1 MLTPEGH
8 VQQPP
13 IPVRQ
18 PSQAYVRNSVVS
30 NSGLPVGF
38 VPVSVT
44 PTASPV
50 LFDTTSG
57 SGPTGE
63 VPLGFIPAGVPVA
76 FPDGITTVASPTR
89 SNNLEHSQSRHSLHS
104 RHGSTHSLSS
114 SLRRVG
120 PTTLPLTSSPLR
132 QSTADQ
138 RAPSRTGSTT
148 PVRVESIYGP
158 PTGHARS
165 KSRSSTVYP
174 SSPSVSMISGVTN
187 ARGVPLPASVYAGS
201 VVGDGSASRPASRH
215 SQTPYRRPTEGL
227 YDAIEEE

>member
-13 IPVRQ
+13 IPVRP

-120 PTTLPLTSSPLR
+120 PNPTIDKQP
-132 QSTADQ
+132 
-138 RAPSRTGSTT
+138 APSKYR
-148 PVRVESIYGP
+148 
-158 PTGHARS
+158 
-165 KSRSSTVYP
+165 
-174 SSPSVSMISGVTN
+174 
-187 ARGVPLPASVYAGS
+187 
-201 VVGDGSASRPASRH
+201 GSASTISH
-215 SQTPYRRPTEGL
+215 GQHNTCQSGIDIWSSYWSCTEQ
-227 YDAIEEE
+227 EPF